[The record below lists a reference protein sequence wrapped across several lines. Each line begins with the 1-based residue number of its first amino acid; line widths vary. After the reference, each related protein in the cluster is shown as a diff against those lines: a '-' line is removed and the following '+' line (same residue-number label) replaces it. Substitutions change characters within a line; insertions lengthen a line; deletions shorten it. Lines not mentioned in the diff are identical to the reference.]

1 MSLYE
6 AAVTKV
12 VYKPKIERRQFRS
25 ALEVSTPEME
35 SAVTFPLMVSVTY
48 RASERGLPGFDAPL
62 VEDYEFDELKEKGAA
77 RLAEFERKGAI
88 YLALQRAVKERP
100 LELVKL
106 IGEAKP
112 SDLQDT
118 SVGAPVNLA
127 DTAELAPAE

>member
-12 VYKPKIERRQFRS
+12 VYKPKIERRTQYRS
-25 ALEVSTPEME
+25 AMDANVETE

-62 VEDYEFDELKEKGAA
+62 VEDYEFDELKEKATA

-88 YLALQRAVKERP
+88 YLALQRAIKERP

-118 SVGAPVNLA
+118 SVDTTVNLA